1 MSKFS
6 LKIKTSIVVLF
17 SFIVLFIVST
27 MMFFQYKSSNYFA
40 ILTTQKIFDR
50 ISDKVIN
57 QIKTYDIQSVGFV
70 NLVQKIKNSDDLP
83 DISKPHTLLPV
94 IAEYISNANYVYGIY
109 LGFKNDNF
117 YIVYNLNLSNKMRE
131 AQKAPQNAR
140 WLIKK
145 NILKDGKYI
154 SHKQF
159 VDVNFNTISTVIEP
173 TDYKPTLRPWYKD
186 AVSSNDIIKTSPYI
200 FSSVQEPGVTYAQNI
215 SSRNKES

>member
-27 MMFFQYKSSNYFA
+27 MMFFQYKSSNDFA